1 MSNIISRALAAVAL
15 ALALIAGVGEMLPA
29 HAATTTT
36 VPAPTAQMV
45 KACEAYRVFYY
56 SRTAAHLDAMIS
68 ATFTGAWSSTGAK
81 YIIRDD
87 TQYYTDVRTGA
98 AAKYIAEDQ
107 LYLGEDCNKYV
118 LPWL

>member
-1 MSNIISRALAAVAL
+1 MIKIISRTLAAVAL
-15 ALALIAGVGEMLPA
+15 AVTLAVGIGEAVPA
-29 HAATTTT
+29 HAATVTT

-45 KACEAYRVFYY
+45 KACEAYRAFYY
-56 SRTAAHLDAMIS
+56 SRTAAHLDAMIA

-98 AAKYIAEDQ
+98 AAKYIGEDQ
-107 LYLGEDCNKYV
+107 LYFGEDCNKYV